1 MLQTL
6 FVHHCTI
13 LPAHHISLATW
24 KIAKKKEKR
33 TAREKYA
40 PLLRNV
46 VEAVTEKGGCLN
58 FVFRWPKNLLAK
70 GSFSH
75 DNKLF
80 NNIVLRFLLSP
91 SVPHLLHKPTR
102 RDLSAR
108 RQFTLNLPPREPPLQ
123 PLSLMWNAQ
132 CMLSLRFPMCILCM
146 IQKILWNCKVDWKR
160 EWELV
165 SGEKGRM
172 KVLSYYG
179 LQISARIK
187 RVMALITPVS
197 CFNVTSTVNRGC
209 CQSFVGGAL
218 IGWNKKPVHNDM

>member
-1 MLQTL
+1 MFTSQFKMVSRMGEFLSISS
-6 FVHHCTI
+6 VHMKYCLIKRNTVMSKVSNTFLPLITSLISNIHII
-13 LPAHHISLATW
+13 LYYTRITSTSKVLVNYPFTFSFRNAANTFCPSLHHSTRPPYFFGYL
-24 KIAKKKEKR
+24 KNSEKKEKR

-146 IQKILWNCKVDWKR
+146 IQKIL
-160 EWELV
+160 
-165 SGEKGRM
+165 
-172 KVLSYYG
+172 
-179 LQISARIK
+179 
-187 RVMALITPVS
+187 
-197 CFNVTSTVNRGC
+197 
-209 CQSFVGGAL
+209 
-218 IGWNKKPVHNDM
+218 